1 MSNSLKQQTLAA
13 ILFLMFGGLML
24 GYELGNWLANGSWRL
39 NGLLIIALCIIYY
52 GWHLL
57 RPVLKQLD
65 RFLNNH

>member
-1 MSNSLKQQTLAA
+1 MSNSLKQQTLVA

-24 GYELGNWLANGSWRL
+24 GYELGSWIANGSWRL
-39 NGLLIIALCIIYY
+39 NGLLIVALCIIYY

-65 RFLNNH
+65 HHLKTH